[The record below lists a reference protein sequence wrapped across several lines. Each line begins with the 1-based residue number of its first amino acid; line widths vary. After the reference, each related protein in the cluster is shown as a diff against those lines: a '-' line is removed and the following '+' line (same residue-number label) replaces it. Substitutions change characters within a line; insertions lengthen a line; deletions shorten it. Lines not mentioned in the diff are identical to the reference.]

1 MPCVAPFILSE
12 GVHVQR
18 FAMLKMSLRRFYS
31 EVLKLSTCL
40 MLLFLDAQSEDKTVF
55 NEYL

>member
-12 GVHVQR
+12 DVHVQR
-18 FAMLKMSLRRFYS
+18 FAVLKMSLRRFWS

-55 NEYL
+55 